1 MPKGRDGMLR
11 KVLSGLSVLA
21 VLVMSVVQA
30 HALVLP
36 VLHVATHAAELAYQ
50 GDNAET
56 VASLPA
62 HDDWGAPCKGHDG
75 AHGLACCSAS
85 GCPMFAGW
93 LPADATPLPSITPG
107 ALSYRDLATPRPDGL
122 GRAPALPPPRP
133 TV

>member
-1 MPKGRDGMLR
+1 MPKGRDGLLR
-11 KVLSGLSVLA
+11 KVISGLSVLA

-30 HALVLP
+30 HALP
-36 VLHVATHAAELAYQ
+36 VWHATTHATELAYHVE
-50 GDNAET
+50 DAET

-62 HDDWGAPCKGHDG
+62 HDNWGAPCKGHDG

-93 LPADATPLPSITPG
+93 LPADATLLPSIAPG

-133 TV
+133 IV